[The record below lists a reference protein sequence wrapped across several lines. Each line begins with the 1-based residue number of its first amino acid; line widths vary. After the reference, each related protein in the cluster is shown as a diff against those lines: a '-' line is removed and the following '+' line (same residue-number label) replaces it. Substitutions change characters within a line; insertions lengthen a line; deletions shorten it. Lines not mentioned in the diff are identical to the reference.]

1 MWQLV
6 VGFNLRELE
15 VREEF
20 RASMSNLLGEGNVG
34 GGGEEGDDGVQF
46 GPGALE

>member
-20 RASMSNLLGEGNVG
+20 RASMNNMIGSTRNSG
-34 GGGEEGDDGVQF
+34 GSGGHADFE
-46 GPGALE
+46 